1 MWFVLI
7 LNLLIRGLLFNSPD
21 SSDKKEDSYEII
33 KKGDHMELSERWI
46 KMGGTVDSREV
57 RMVMTVWAGTSDILE
72 TLRNE
77 QKGAY
82 WNVNSNRFH
91 VKVLDNKSW
100 ISFIEYQL
108 PFPMNNRAC
117 YFLHEAK
124 SIGSITTIHFKT
136 LETDL
141 FSKGKSLEIILG
153 LEGKWVIED
162 RGDYSLL
169 SYHIISVPDKSMPRW
184 LVDPIV
190 RKNMWSSMEKLRT
203 TIERK

>member
-1 MWFVLI
+1 MRFVLI
-7 LNLLIRGLLFNSPD
+7 LNLLLRGLLFNSPD
-21 SSDKKEDSYEII
+21 SSDKKEDTFEVI

-46 KMGGTVDSREV
+46 KMQGKVDRREV
-57 RMVMTVWAGTSDILE
+57 RLVMTVWAGTSDILE
-72 TLRNE
+72 TLRDE

-91 VKVLDNKSW
+91 VKVLGNNSW

-108 PFPMNNRAC
+108 PFPMNNKAC
-117 YFLHEAK
+117 YFLHESK
-124 SIGSITTIHFKT
+124 REGSITTIHFET
-136 LETDL
+136 LDTDL
-141 FSKGKSLEIILG
+141 FSNGKNLEIIHG
-153 LEGKWVIED
+153 MEGKWVIED
-162 RGDYSLL
+162 KGDYSLL

-190 RKNMWSSMEKLRT
+190 RKNMWSSMEKLKT

>member
-1 MWFVLI
+1 MRFVLI
-7 LNLLIRGLLFNSPD
+7 LNLLLRGLLFNSPD
-21 SSDKKEDSYEII
+21 SSDKKEDTFEVI

-46 KMGGTVDSREV
+46 KMQGKVDRREV
-57 RMVMTVWAGTSDILE
+57 RLVMTVWAGTSDILE
-72 TLRNE
+72 TLRDE

-91 VKVLDNKSW
+91 VKVLGNNSW

-108 PFPMNNRAC
+108 PFPMNNKAC
-117 YFLHEAK
+117 YFLHESK
-124 SIGSITTIHFKT
+124 SEGSITTIHFET
-136 LETDL
+136 LDTDL
-141 FSKGKSLEIILG
+141 FSNGKNLEIIHG
-153 LEGKWVIED
+153 MEGKWVIED
-162 RGDYSLL
+162 KGDYSLL

-190 RKNMWSSMEKLRT
+190 RKNMWSSMEKLKT